1 MFACI
6 QRTIKS
12 VCAVARRAAVVL
24 VVLNIGCASDGLNEM
39 VVTALREDL
48 ASRMSGHATMVEVDI
63 RGLEGVERNQ
73 MDDWLKRVS
82 RSELAS
88 ANVFGRVGNGTEATS
103 PDFRV
108 VVRYDIESRGN
119 ESGLVMCALT
129 VIDEKTK
136 EELTRKRSRSFEAAP
151 KGIKDACRSAIEEA
165 IRSCKTKK

>member
-6 QRTIKS
+6 LRTIKS
-12 VCAVARRAAVVL
+12 VCAVARHAAVVL

-48 ASRMSGHATMVEVDI
+48 ASRMSGHTTMVEVDVC
-63 RGLEGVERNQ
+63 GLEGLERNQ
-73 MDDWLKRVS
+73 VDDWLKRVS

-88 ANVFGRVGNGTEATS
+88 ANAFGRVGNGTEATS

-119 ESGLVMCALT
+119 ESGLVMCVLT

-165 IRSCKTKK
+165 IRSCKSKK